1 MGRAARSGTISAVS
15 ESGENAGRTLHRSAT
30 MLLTDDGAA
39 NLRPKHPQNAL
50 HQSTHSLLASNN
62 EGAAMQNDQN
72 DGTSR
77 GSMRRSRQS
86 MGRARSGTIR
96 KSSGHLAF
104 LTRDDC

>member
-39 NLRPKHPQNAL
+39 NLRPTHPQN
-50 HQSTHSLLASNN
+50 QSTHSLLASNN

-77 GSMRRSRQS
+77 GSMRRSRSRQS

-96 KSSGHLAF
+96 KSSGHLTF
-104 LTRDDC
+104 LDPG